1 MTPPVRPELPALTP
15 PVANEYDA
23 LLVENAGAARSQL
36 QQAAVA
42 AQKALP
48 PAPQMARVLPIA
60 QRTKL
65 PAAVVARNLDVLE
78 QATTREATDYDAIVR
93 DTPGL
98 AEWLQHP
105 ENAALG
111 AHELGALGRVERG
124 SRLLAGGQAQPAAPV
139 SDDELARAG
148 FIAGAQAGGMSP
160 LLARILAP
168 VAAPAT
174 RATST
179 GFSDLEASAGQ
190 LAAAFGLADPAAAAR
205 AVADANRRAAELR
218 AGAPGYVQAYDQ
230 AMEAHH
236 AAAARRNGILQVLTA
251 ASPQA
256 SEAAAVG
263 STVADLLEQLG
274 LFASHPRAAAY
285 RAVEGLPSFA
295 PALASATGGAEAGAG
310 VGTLVGGPAGATVG
324 GAVGLAGGTFLGM
337 APVTVGAEINAELQR
352 RGIDVTDA
360 AALEQAYR
368 DPTLMAA
375 IRAKAERKG
384 LTVAGV
390 NALVAPFAGR
400 FATAAR
406 VSGGG
411 ALRVAGGVAADLGV
425 QTGGQV
431 AGELAGQG
439 AGGEPLDVTR
449 ALQAGIESLGMAV
462 GMEAAGASLRTRH
475 APDVA
480 QAALEVH
487 QRATEAIRAQR
498 DAQALAEVGAAVQ
511 EAPTTAS
518 VPERVQQLVAMATGG
533 EDAANV
539 YFQSGDWDSYWQARG
554 ESPATKAAELL
565 GDGGRAYDEA
575 KATGAPIAVPLA
587 DYVAKVAPTEHFDG
601 LLPVARTTPDGMS
614 LGEAHEYL
622 QSLPATLADLSKE
635 ATAAAEAP
643 ATTPLEQSAQ
653 RVGEDVRAQLEA
665 AGRTKSE
672 AKAGAALYE
681 AAFRTLGERTGIDP
695 KALYDRYQLT
705 IGKGDEA
712 SAAQSAE
719 RIAAQDEAVQAL
731 QEGFAGGA
739 RAEEPAPTSLDQPA
753 LAEPVSLTKHTSFS
767 LPLKESGRDT
777 PIHQLTIATP
787 KGDVLVDLIEH
798 GRGAPLEISL
808 IQLASDDPANQLG
821 PAMIRQVG
829 GLLKR
834 EFPEASGIEGVRISG
849 ASVRAGVRGRVA
861 EYHQP
866 AYHGSP
872 HEFEKFSL
880 HAIGTGEGAQAFG
893 WGLYF
898 AGKKEIAQWYR
909 EKLAGAVGR
918 FSALSAEEDAA
929 IPEWAKKAIVEPD
942 RTGARDAAGA
952 IDHLLRDFSTRP
964 NSEGAVAALRKLK
977 AAGSYEQTKPG
988 RLYHVEIPED
998 DTMLHWDKPMSEQP
1012 PAVRAAVE
1020 KLDLPMIARW
1030 KESGAWEHVDGRDLY
1045 MAMSE
1050 HLHLTRADFNAA
1062 ENTSR
1067 AMADLG
1073 ITGIKYLD
1081 GASRAKGEGAH
1092 NYVIFD
1098 DQMVQILEYEQ
1109 RSPTTGIRGRI
1120 RFEPDGRTAIDLF
1133 KAADRSTFF
1142 HETAHFYMHVLE
1154 DLASAKDAPAEF
1166 LADHATLRDWLGA
1179 EAGAPLTRGQQEQFA
1194 RGFEA
1199 YLMEGKAP
1207 SVALK
1212 RVFFQAKQWLLRV
1225 YRSVRALNV
1234 ELTDPVRAVFD
1245 RLLASEAAIRE
1256 AEATQHATPLFGDPK
1271 AVGLTEE
1278 QAVRYQEAVQAAHR
1292 EAEEAMTAELMRDL
1306 RREDSAEWKRLR
1318 APIEQEVQAQV
1329 AGDKVYR
1336 AITELTASFKIDR
1349 AAAKQLLGD
1358 TYRQLP
1364 SKYTAAEAG
1373 VPPDVAAEMLGFRS
1387 GRELLVA
1394 LAHAPSEKAMV
1405 KLLTDERMRAEYGE
1419 RTTDAEI
1426 EAHAR
1431 ADVLSEQRV
1440 QLLRREI
1447 EILASQDF
1455 TAFKGLTRAIARA
1468 LPPDQA
1474 VKAEAARMIGAK
1486 PVKEIQ
1492 PHLFALAA
1500 ARHAKAAREAFLKGD
1515 LPEALRLKHQ
1525 ELLVTELHRSAT
1537 EARAEVTRALESFKA
1552 VYKADATL
1560 AKRRDMDLVN
1570 AARAILSAFGIG
1582 KSERPPAS
1590 YLEQIRKYEPDTY
1603 EFLAPLIEQ
1612 ATATAASVDSWKA
1625 LRYDDF
1631 TALRD
1636 AVDGLW
1642 ALSRRT
1648 KQIEIDGQL
1657 VEREQVHGEL
1667 AQRLEAFAKPGVRA
1681 GYAKA
1686 ATAWEKT
1693 KMALLGVRAALRR
1706 TEAWADAM
1714 DAGDPSGVFR
1724 KYVWNPVSEGAT
1736 QYRLA
1741 KREAM
1746 AKYLEIVHA
1755 VEPALTTTPIEA
1767 PELGYTF
1774 ANKGELLGALLHS
1787 GNESNLS
1794 KLLRGRGWGTVD
1806 ENGVLD
1812 RSRWNAMVRR
1822 LQTDGTLTKID
1833 YDYLQGVWDLF
1844 DDLKAGAQRAHKAMY
1859 GHYFSEI
1866 TAEPFTT
1873 PFGDYRGG
1881 YVPAKADP
1889 FMTPDAAIREERS
1902 ALEGNNNS
1910 FSFPTTGR
1918 GFTKARVEAYAAP
1931 LVIDARMVPSHIDGV
1946 LRFTHIEP
1954 RVKDVAR
1961 VLHDRELVGALD
1973 RVDPTV
1979 RGDMLVPWL
1988 QRAATQKVDTPS
2000 GTGWGAKAMD
2010 GFARELRRR
2019 SGMQIIALNV
2029 VNSLQQLTGISI
2041 SAVKVK
2047 PAHLA
2052 SALWQY
2058 VRAPRETAAA
2068 IAERSDYMRARET
2081 SAVAEIQQTIDE
2093 LMLDPSTYDQAR
2105 TFAAKHGHFLTAATQ
2120 NVVDT
2125 ITWTGAYNEAVA
2137 AGRSEKEAVRLA
2149 DSAIRETQ
2157 GSGAPE
2163 DISRFETGTPFH
2175 RLFSMFTG
2183 YFNMQ
2188 ANLLGTEFATTARQ
2202 MGLRKGAGRLL
2213 YVYALGFMLPAVL
2226 SDQIMNMA
2234 GGRPFDEDDDGPAD
2248 DALALF
2254 FGSQFSGAMRMLPV
2268 VGPVADFT
2276 VRNVVRNNPDD
2287 RVATSAAIATLE
2299 RAATA
2304 PADVYKSIRDRQV
2317 TTKEIRD
2324 VLTALGLLTGL
2335 PVAPFAKPIGYL
2347 NDVRTGRAQPSGPV
2361 DVTRGLMSGR
2371 PGAP

>member
-111 AHELGALGRVERG
+111 AHELGALGRVDRG
-124 SRLLAGGQAQPAAPV
+124 TRLLAGGQAQPAAPV
-139 SDDELARAG
+139 SEDELARAG
-148 FIAGAQAGGMSP
+148 FVAGAAAGGMSP

-205 AVADANRRAAELR
+205 AVADANRRANDLR
-218 AGAPGYVQAYDQ
+218 AGAPAYVHEYDQ
-230 AMEAHH
+230 TMEAHH
-236 AAAARRNGILQVLTA
+236 AAVARRDGVL
-251 ASPQA
+251 SVLR
-256 SEAAAVG
+256 AVNPTLGDAMATG

-274 LFASHPRAAAY
+274 LFVSHPRAAAY

-360 AALEQAYR
+360 DALERAYR
-368 DPTLMAA
+368 DPQLMAS
-375 IRAKAERKG
+375 IRSKAERKG
-384 LTVAGV
+384 LTIAGV

-400 FATAAR
+400 FATGAR
-406 VSGGG
+406 ATGGG

-439 AGGEPLDVTR
+439 AGGEQLDVGR
-449 ALQAGIESLGMAV
+449 ALQSGIESLGMAV

-480 QAALEVH
+480 TAALEVH

-498 DAQALAEVGAAVQ
+498 DAQTLAEVGAAVQ

-533 EDAANV
+533 EDAASV
-539 YFQSGDWDSYWQARG
+539 YFQSGDWDQYWQARG

-575 KATGAPIAVPLA
+575 KATGAPLTVPLA

-601 LLPVARTTPDGMS
+601 LLAVTRTTPDGMS
-614 LGEAHEYL
+614 LGEASEYL

-635 ATAAAEAP
+635 ATAAAQARQPTGTPNPEGYVEAMYSTDP
-643 ATTPLEQSAQ
+643 EIWARNYADVPLHPEERAALEKERAQLLRDKATQEARGRTLDEVSA
-653 RVGEDVRAQLEA
+653 RGLANVEASLNSPEARRASAAAVGEDVRAQLEA

-731 QEGFAGGA
+731 QEGFTGDA
-739 RAEEPAPTSLDQPA
+739 RADEPAPSSLDQPA

-821 PAMIRQVG
+821 PSMIRQVG

-834 EFPEASGIEGVRISG
+834 EFPDASGIEGVRISG
-849 ASVRAGVRGRVA
+849 ASVKAGVRGRVA
-861 EYHQP
+861 EYHQ
-866 AYHGSP
+866 G
-872 HEFEKFSL
+872 
-880 HAIGTGEGAQAFG
+880 
-893 WGLYF
+893 
-898 AGKKEIAQWYR
+898 
-909 EKLAGAVGR
+909 
-918 FSALSAEEDAA
+918 
-929 IPEWAKKAIVEPD
+929 
-942 RTGARDAAGA
+942 
-952 IDHLLRDFSTRP
+952 
-964 NSEGAVAALRKLK
+964 
-977 AAGSYEQTKPG
+977 
-988 RLYHVEIPED
+988 
-998 DTMLHWDKPMSEQP
+998 DT
-1012 PAVRAAVE
+1012 
-1020 KLDLPMIARW
+1020 
-1030 KESGAWEHVDGRDLY
+1030 
-1045 MAMSE
+1045 
-1050 HLHLTRADFNAA
+1050 
-1062 ENTSR
+1062 
-1067 AMADLG
+1067 
-1073 ITGIKYLD
+1073 
-1081 GASRAKGEGAH
+1081 AH
-1092 NYVIFD
+1092 
-1098 DQMVQILEYEQ
+1098 EQ
-1109 RSPTTGIRGRI
+1109 RSPTSAIRGRI

-1154 DLASAKDAPAEF
+1154 DLASATDAPAEF

-1179 EAGAPLTRGQQEQFA
+1179 EEGAPLTRGQQEQFA

-1278 QAVRYQEAVQAAHR
+1278 QALRYQEAVQAAHR
-1292 EAEEAMTAELMRDL
+1292 EAEESMTAELMRDL

-1318 APIEQEVQAQV
+1318 KPIEQEVKAQV

-1349 AAAKQLLGD
+1349 DAAKELLGEG
-1358 TYRQLP
+1358 YRQLP
-1364 SKYTAAEAG
+1364 SKYTATEAG

-1419 RTTDAEI
+1419 QTTDAEI

-1447 EILASQDF
+1447 EILAAQDF
-1455 TAFKGLTRAIARA
+1455 TAFKGLARAITRV

-1492 PHLFALAA
+1492 PHLYALAA

-1570 AARAILSAFGIG
+1570 TARAILSTFGIG
-1582 KSERPPAS
+1582 KSERPAAS
-1590 YLEQIRKYEPDTY
+1590 YLEQVRTYEPDTY
-1603 EFLAPLIEQ
+1603 EWLAPMVER
-1612 ATATAASVDSWKA
+1612 ATTTAASVDSWKS

-1631 TALRD
+1631 RALHESVD
-1636 AVDGLW
+1636 ALW
-1642 ALSRRT
+1642 ALSRRA

-1736 QYRLA
+1736 RYRLA
-1741 KREAM
+1741 KRDAM

-1806 ENGVLD
+1806 ESGMLD

-1822 LQTDGTLTKID
+1822 LQTDGTLTKVD

-1866 TAEPFTT
+1866 TTEPFTT

-1961 VLHDRELVGALD
+1961 VLHDRDLVGALD

-2081 SAVAEIQQTIDE
+2081 SVVAEIQQTIDE

-2202 MGLRKGAGRLL
+2202 LGLRKGAGRLL

-2226 SDQIMNMA
+2226 SDQIMNLA
-2234 GGRPFDEDDDGPAD
+2234 SGRPFDEDDDGPAD

-2254 FGSQFSGAMRMLPV
+2254 FGSQFSGAMRMIPV
-2268 VGPVADFT
+2268 AGPVADFT

-2317 TTKEIRD
+2317 TTKGIRD
-2324 VLTALGLLTGL
+2324 VLTAVGLLTGL
-2335 PVAPFAKPIGYL
+2335 PIAPFAKPIGYL
-2347 NDVRTGRAQPSGPV
+2347 NDVRTGRAAPSGPV
-2361 DVTRGLMSGR
+2361 DVGRGLMSGR